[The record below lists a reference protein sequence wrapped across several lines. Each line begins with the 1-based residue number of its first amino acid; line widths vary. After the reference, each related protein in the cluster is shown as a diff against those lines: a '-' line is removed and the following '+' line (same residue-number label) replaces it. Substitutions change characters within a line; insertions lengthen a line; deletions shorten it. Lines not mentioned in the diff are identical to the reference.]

1 MRSEVRWGLL
11 LFITLG
17 GCGSGAPPF
26 DELPL
31 RDTLRAD
38 PEAVAAL
45 SDEARLRLAARF
57 QSAGAADTGADPVEA
72 GAATAAAVAQVDVA
86 RQHRSADALVIGT
99 IGGGAAQALPAG
111 TQGGGGGEPLP
122 AMEGEGATTTAEL
135 EARAL
140 AGAAG
145 ASLRELL
152 AASHAQRLQRVT
164 GWPVAAVT
172 VGDTAYV
179 NGAWLVA
186 MAPAG
191 LGARALDGGTLDARP
206 GDAGAAD
213 AGAAGAGAMDAGR
226 SYRPPAAL
234 SVAWDAAAW
243 WPPPPPPAPPPP
255 PPPDDNSLG
264 DAADAADG
272 CASLA
277 DACASADDGSQGDS
291 CDDGSSEDDPPE
303 DCSAPADDGSAADCQ
318 TAPGRGRPRT
328 GTILWLFAPLAY
340 LWGRRR

>member
-1 MRSEVRWGLL
+1 MRSAVRCGLL
-11 LFITLG
+11 LVITLG

-38 PEAVAAL
+38 PSAVAAL

-57 QSAGAADTGADPVEA
+57 QSAGAVDTGADPVEA
-72 GAATAAAVAQVDVA
+72 GAPTAAAVAQVDVA

-111 TQGGGGGEPLP
+111 TQRGGGVEPLP
-122 AMEGEGATTTAEL
+122 ALEGEAATSTAEL

-140 AGAAG
+140 AGVAG

-152 AASHAQRLQRVT
+152 AASHARRIERVT

-186 MAPAG
+186 MAPSGLDAG
-191 LGARALDGGTLDARP
+191 RVDGGILDAAAS
-206 GDAGAAD
+206 DAGAHD
-213 AGAAGAGAMDAGR
+213 SGAGVGR
-226 SYRPPAAL
+226 SNRPPAAF
-234 SVAWDAAAW
+234 SVAWDAGALW
-243 WPPPPPPAPPPP
+243 PPTPPPPPPPP

-277 DACASADDGSQGDS
+277 DACASSDDGSEGDS
-291 CDDGSSEDDPPE
+291 CDGSSDDAAQ
-303 DCSAPADDGSAADCQ
+303 DCSAPADDGSTADCQ
-318 TAPGRGRPRT
+318 TAPGRGRPRP
-328 GTILWLFAPLAY
+328 GTILWLCAPLAY